1 MLPILDRPIAH
12 RGLHNE
18 GGIIENTAESFKN
31 AIDNHYGIE
40 CDVVLSSDGEA
51 MVYHD
56 YDLNRLCGIDKQISE
71 ITKLDLKSV
80 KLLNSE
86 SGILTLDEML
96 YMVSGRVSVLIEIKP
111 SFHPYIEE
119 RIFEIIRSYQ
129 GSLALQS
136 FDIRAI
142 EWFKKNAPYY
152 NIGLIDNESEVKVDK
167 IKNLRLDFVSYDI
180 EHIHNE
186 KLQMIRNAGVPL
198 LPWTVN
204 DVKKLEKSREF
215 ADNCIFENIKP

>member
-1 MLPILDRPIAH
+1 MLPLLDRPIAH

-18 GGIIENTAESFKN
+18 RGVIENTAESFKN
-31 AIDNHYGIE
+31 AIDNQYGIE
-40 CDVVLSSDGEA
+40 CDVVLSSDGEV

-56 YDLNRLCGIDKQISE
+56 YDLNRLCGIDKKISE
-71 ITKLDLKSV
+71 TTKLELKSL

-142 EWFKKNAPYY
+142 EWFNKNAPYY
-152 NIGLIDNESEVKVDK
+152 KIGLIDNEGDVKVDK
-167 IKNLRLDFVSYDI
+167 FKNFKLDFVSYDI

-186 KLQMIRNAGVPL
+186 ELQMIRKTGIPL
-198 LPWTVN
+198 LTWTVN
-204 DVKKLEKSREF
+204 DDKKLEKSREF

>member
-1 MLPILDRPIAH
+1 MINKLLIVGCGLIGSSILKKICKKKIAKKVFVYEKSKKNQKILK
-12 RGLHNE
+12 R
-18 GGIIENTAESFKN
+18 FK
-31 AIDNHYGIE
+31 IKFKLIKK
-40 CDVVLSSDGEA
+40 
-51 MVYHD
+51 
-56 YDLNRLCGIDKQISE
+56 IDKKISE
-71 ITKLDLKSV
+71 TTKLELKSL

-142 EWFKKNAPYY
+142 EWFNKNAPYY
-152 NIGLIDNESEVKVDK
+152 KIGLIDNEGVVKVDK
-167 IKNLRLDFVSYDI
+167 IKNLKLDFVSYDI
-180 EHIHNE
+180 KHIHNE
-186 KLQMIRNAGVPL
+186 ELQMIRKTGIPL
-198 LPWTVN
+198 LTWTVN
-204 DVKKLEKSREF
+204 DDKKLKKSKEF
-215 ADNCIFENIKP
+215 ADNFIFENIKP

>member
-18 GGIIENTAESFKN
+18 RGIIENSAESFKN

-40 CDVVLSSDGEA
+40 CDVVLSRDGEV

-56 YDLNRLCGIDKQISE
+56 YDLNRLCGIDKKVSE
-71 ITKLDLKSV
+71 TTKLELKSL
-80 KLLNSE
+80 KLPNSD

-96 YMVSGRVSVLIEIKP
+96 YLVSGRVSVLIEIKP
-111 SFHPYIEE
+111 LFHPYIEE

-129 GSLALQS
+129 GSIALQS

-142 EWFKKNAPYY
+142 EWFNKNAPYY
-152 NIGLIDNESEVKVDK
+152 KIGLIDNDSEVKIDK
-167 IKNLRLDFVSYDI
+167 IKNLKLDFVSYDI
-180 EHIHNE
+180 EHIENE
-186 KLQMIRNAGVPL
+186 KLQMIRNDGIPL
-198 LPWTVN
+198 LTWTVN
-204 DVKKLEKSREF
+204 DDKKLEKSREF